1 LKNNYLA
8 KIETLRATAVLS
20 VLIFH
25 LNKDF
30 LPYGYL
36 GVDIFLV
43 ISGYLIANMLECKN
57 FNYNAL
63 KTFLKRRYF
72 RLFPTLL
79 TILFL
84 NLLVLFFLLPPNEHM
99 KLTNG
104 SLTSALGIA
113 NIYFANSINY
123 FYSTF
128 KPPLVHLWTISLEI
142 QFYLFMAFLF
152 FTVKSRKFRLK
163 LIIVLCAISLIF
175 YSIGSIYFS
184 QTTFFLLHTRLW
196 EFLFGSLIFYFSRLP
211 TKSSWIYGAL
221 LFSLI
226 SLPLIS
232 VKSVLPNFVIVFLTG
247 MIISTTN
254 EDLFMKKLNNFFVT
268 KLLAK
273 ISYSLYLS
281 HPLIFFMFDG
291 LKQSLI
297 VYGLKLCVSVL
308 FALFI
313 FNLVENR
320 FRYKDSLK
328 KSFTNLLW
336 LPIVGMSVVLPQA
349 DAVWLRVMVTHEQS
363 KIYKLISET
372 KIPLSH
378 SLDNVSN
385 CQFGSDKINIVFL
398 ESFFNCHQKLGKAT
412 LVIGD
417 SHAINLFNIITKN
430 NSKFIVSIS
439 GPDCELYKLNCN
451 FDTLNKF
458 ILDNYDKIS
467 KIFYHQE
474 GSSLISE
481 SKNQRNFEIL
491 SNYHEL
497 VLDQAKLQNITNY
510 LSSWGNYTQVIW
522 LGPFIESRVD
532 LSNAK
537 NWNANLKIDPNV
549 VRNFRLLNV
558 KLDSSVSG
566 EFIEFRDISR
576 YIKVE
581 EFKLFV
587 NSCSVWRDS
596 DHFSTCGE
604 DIIAAESKEWIDELL
619 NLD

>member
-1 LKNNYLA
+1 M
-8 KIETLRATAVLS
+8 LS

-25 LNKDF
+25 LNKHF

-43 ISGYLIANMLECKN
+43 ISGYLIAKMLDAKK
-57 FNYNAL
+57 FNYSAL
-63 KTFLKRRYF
+63 KIFLKRRYF

-79 TILFL
+79 TILSL
-84 NLLVLFFLLPPNEHM
+84 NLFVLFFLLPPNEHI

-128 KPPLVHLWTISLEI
+128 RPPLVHLWTISLEI

-152 FTVKSRKFRLK
+152 FAVQSRKFRIK
-163 LIIVLCAISLIF
+163 LIIVLCAISLIV
-175 YSIGSIYFS
+175 YSIGSFYFS
-184 QTTFFLLHTRLW
+184 QTTFFFLHTRLW
-196 EFLFGSLIFYFSRLP
+196 EFLFGSLTFYFSRLS
-211 TKSSWIYGAL
+211 TTGSWFYGGL
-221 LFSLI
+221 IFSLI

-232 VKSVLPNFVIVFLTG
+232 VKSILPNFIIVFLTC
-247 MIISTTN
+247 MVISTKN
-254 EDLFMKKLNNFFVT
+254 EDLFMKKLNNFFFT

-273 ISYSLYLS
+273 VSYSLYLS
-281 HPLIFFMFDG
+281 HPLIFFIFDG
-291 LKQSLI
+291 LKQSFI
-297 VYGLKLCVSVL
+297 VYGLKLCVSIL
-308 FALFI
+308 FAVFI
-313 FNLVENR
+313 YNLVENR

-328 KSFTNLLW
+328 KSFINLLW
-336 LPIVGMSVVLPQA
+336 FPIVCISVVLPQA
-349 DAVWLRVMVTHEQS
+349 DAIWLRVMVTNEQS
-363 KIYKLISET
+363 KIYNLISET

-378 SLDNVSN
+378 NLDSVSN

-398 ESFFNCHQKLGKAT
+398 ESFFNCHQKLGKAI

-417 SHAINLFNIITKN
+417 SHAVNLFNIITSN
-430 NSKFIVSIS
+430 SSKFIVTIS
-439 GPDCELYKLNCN
+439 GPDCELYKSNCD
-451 FDTLNKF
+451 FGSLNKF
-458 ILDNYDKIS
+458 IIDNYDKIS

-474 GSSLISE
+474 GPSLISE

-491 SNYHEL
+491 FDHYEL
-497 VLDQAKLQNITNY
+497 VLDQAKLQNITSH
-510 LSSWGNYTQVIW
+510 LSSWGKYTQVVW

-532 LSNAK
+532 LSNPK
-537 NWNANLKIDPNV
+537 NWNADIKIDPNV
-549 VRNFRLLNV
+549 VRNFRLLNM
-558 KLDSSVSG
+558 KLDSSVSD
-566 EFIEFRDISR
+566 EFIEFKDISQ

-604 DIIAAESKEWIDELL
+604 DIIATESKEWIDELL
-619 NLD
+619 NLN